1 MQPTAES
8 GKLVAM
14 NENISYP
21 VVEIFRSLQ
30 GEGFNT
36 GREMVF
42 LRLGGCNLDCPWCDT
57 DFTRFEMIPAA
68 EIMRRIDS
76 YGVKALLVTGGEP
89 LIVKGLHALLEKFR
103 SSGYWVAVETNGLA
117 VAERDVLKLFDY
129 ITVSPKACYARL
141 YYEATAVTRAH
152 EVRVVAESN
161 ALEFC
166 RFVGERI
173 KAERYYI
180 SPCEREGV
188 IDIETGVRLLG
199 VLNQGDV
206 RPPWLLS
213 LQTHKL
219 CGLR

>member
-1 MQPTAES
+1 MDES
-8 GKLVAM
+8 TL
-14 NENISYP
+14 YP

-36 GREMVF
+36 GREMLF
-42 LRLGGCNLDCPWCDT
+42 LRLGGCNLNCPWCDT
-57 DFTRFEMIPAA
+57 DFTRYEMMSAA
-68 EIMRRIDS
+68 EILRRIDS

-89 LIVKGLHALLEKFR
+89 LIVRGLQALIEEFR

-117 VAERDVLKLFDY
+117 VAERGVLKLFDY
-129 ITVSPKACYARL
+129 ITVSPKVCYAKC

-166 RFVGERI
+166 RFAGQRI
-173 KAERYYI
+173 KAKRYYI

-188 IDIETGVRLLG
+188 IDIEAGVRLLG
-199 VLNQGDV
+199 ALNQGDAQ
-206 RPPWLLS
+206 PPWLLS